1 MDKMS
6 RIAALVAVGGVLSV
20 GINVLAQEAKEP
32 GAPNKGKGG
41 HRNPEEMFQKMDAN
55 QDGTV
60 TKEEFMAAQEARVK
74 PGRPAPAKEIQEKRF
89 AALDSDADGK
99 LTQAEFSAGVAKMK
113 GSRGKGA
120 PAEVKPAEGD
130 AKGAAPANAGA
141 Q

>member
-6 RIAALVAVGGVLSV
+6 RIVAMVAVGGVLSF

-55 QDGTV
+55 HDGAV
-60 TKEEFMAAQEARVK
+60 TKEEFIAAHEARVK
-74 PGRPAPAKEIQEKRF
+74 PGRPAPAKEIQEQRF

-113 GSRGKGA
+113 GPRGKGA
-120 PAEVKPAEGD
+120 PVEVKPAEGD
-130 AKGAAPANAGA
+130 VKNAAPADTGTK
-141 Q
+141 